1 MTEILNTVSN
11 GEGAGTPL
19 LIAHGLFGTA
29 RNWGVLA
36 KRLAAE
42 RQVVS
47 VDMRNHGSSF
57 RAASNTYGDMAGD
70 LARVIENGGGM
81 SNVLGHSMGG
91 KAAMMLALSRP
102 DLVEK
107 LVVADIA
114 PVGYSHSQ
122 LDKITAM
129 KAVDLSVVERR
140 RDADKQL
147 IELVKDPS
155 LRSFLLQSLTLGEEG
170 ASWKL
175 NLDALGDAMAD
186 VIGFPDVE
194 RVFEGEVLFL
204 HGGNSDYV
212 QPAHHAKILDLFPNA
227 RFEAIEGAG
236 HWLHAEKPRE
246 FEAAVRGFLGTA

>member
-11 GEGAGTPL
+11 GGGAGTPL

-36 KRLAAE
+36 KRLADE

-70 LARVIENGGGM
+70 LARVIENGGD
-81 SNVLGHSMGG
+81 SANVLGHSMGG

-102 DLVEK
+102 ELVEK

-129 KAVDLSVVERR
+129 QAVDLSVVERR
-140 RDADKQL
+140 RDADEQL
-147 IELVKDPS
+147 VELVKDPS
-155 LRSFLLQSLTLGEEG
+155 LRSFLLQSLTLGEGG

-175 NLDALGDAMAD
+175 NLDALGAAMAD
-186 VIGFPDVE
+186 VIGFPDVDAT
-194 RVFEGEVLFL
+194 FEGEVLFL

-212 QPAHHAKILDLFPNA
+212 QPAHHDHILSLFPNA
-227 RFEAIEGAG
+227 SFEMIEGAG

-246 FEAAVRGFLGTA
+246 FEAAVRGFLA

>member
-11 GEGAGTPL
+11 GDGTGTPL

-36 KRLAAE
+36 KRLADG
-42 RQVVS
+42 RQVIA

-57 RAASNTYGDMAGD
+57 RAASNTYSDMAGD
-70 LARVIENGGGM
+70 LARVIENRGGKAD
-81 SNVLGHSMGG
+81 VLGHSMGG
-91 KAAMMLALSRP
+91 KAAMMLALTRP

-107 LVVADIA
+107 LIVADIA
-114 PVGYSHSQ
+114 PVAYSHSQ

-129 KAVDLSVVERR
+129 QAVDLSVVTRR
-140 RDADKQL
+140 RDADEQL
-147 IELVKDPS
+147 IGAVKDAA

-175 NLDALGDAMAD
+175 NLDVLGAAMSD
-186 VIGFPDVE
+186 IIGFPDVDAT
-194 RVFEGEVLFL
+194 FEGEVLFL

-212 QPAHHAKILDLFPNA
+212 QPAHHQHILTLFPNA
-227 RFEAIEGAG
+227 RFEVIEGAG

>member
-1 MTEILNTVSN
+1 MSEILNTVSN
-11 GEGAGTPL
+11 GGGTGAPL

-36 KRLAAE
+36 KRLADE
-42 RQVVS
+42 RQVIS

-70 LARVIENGGGM
+70 LARVIESGGDS

-129 KAVDLSVVERR
+129 QAVDLSVVERR
-140 RDADKQL
+140 RDADEQL
-147 IELVKDPS
+147 VDLVKDAS
-155 LRSFLLQSLTLGEEG
+155 LRSFLLQSLTLGEGG

-175 NLDALGDAMAD
+175 NLDALGAAMED
-186 VIGFPDVE
+186 VIGFPDVDA
-194 RVFEGEVLFL
+194 RFEGEVLFL

-212 QPAHHAKILDLFPNA
+212 QPAHHDHILSLFPNA
-227 RFEAIEGAG
+227 SFEMIEGAG

-246 FEAAVRGFLGTA
+246 FEAAVRGFLA

>member
-11 GEGAGTPL
+11 GGGAGSPL

-36 KRLAAE
+36 KRLADE

-70 LARVIENGGGM
+70 LARVIENGGD
-81 SNVLGHSMGG
+81 SANVLGHSMGG

-114 PVGYSHSQ
+114 PVGYPHSQ

-129 KAVDLSVVERR
+129 LAVDLSVVERR
-140 RDADKQL
+140 RDADEQL
-147 IELVKDPS
+147 VELVKAPS
-155 LRSFLLQSLTLGEEG
+155 LRSFLLQSLTLSEGE

-175 NLDALGDAMAD
+175 NLDALGAAMAD
-186 VIGFPDVE
+186 VIGFPDVDAT
-194 RVFEGEVLFL
+194 FEGEVLFL

-212 QPAHHAKILDLFPNA
+212 QPAHHDHILSLFPNA
-227 RFEAIEGAG
+227 SFEMIEGAG

-246 FEAAVRGFLGTA
+246 FEAAVRGFLA

>member
-11 GEGAGTPL
+11 GGGVGAPL

-36 KRLAAE
+36 KRLATE
-42 RQVVS
+42 RQVIS

-70 LARVIENGGGM
+70 LARVIENGG
-81 SNVLGHSMGG
+81 SSANVLGHSMGG

-102 DLVEK
+102 DLVGK

-122 LDKITAM
+122 LDKIEAM
-129 KAVDLSVVERR
+129 QAVDLSVVTRR
-140 RDADKQL
+140 RDADEQL
-147 IELVKDPS
+147 VERVKDAQ
-155 LRSFLLQSLTLGEEG
+155 LRSFLLQSLTLGEDG

-175 NLDALGDAMAD
+175 NLDALGAAMDD
-186 VIGFPDVE
+186 VIGFPDTNAT
-194 RVFEGEVLFL
+194 FEGEVLFL
-204 HGGNSDYV
+204 HGGKSNYV
-212 QPAHHAKILDLFPNA
+212 QPAHHDHILSLFPNA
-227 RFEAIEGAG
+227 RFEMIEGAG

-246 FEAAVRGFLGTA
+246 FEAAVRGFLA

>member
-11 GEGAGTPL
+11 GDGAGTPL

-36 KRLAAE
+36 KRLADE
-42 RQVVS
+42 RQVILA
-47 VDMRNHGSSF
+47 DMRNHGSSF
-57 RAASNTYGDMAGD
+57 RAASNTYDDMAGD
-70 LARVIENGGGM
+70 LARVIENGGG
-81 SNVLGHSMGG
+81 SLNVLGHSMGG

-102 DLVEK
+102 DLVDK

-129 KAVDLSVVERR
+129 KAVDLTIVQRR
-140 RDADKQL
+140 RDADEQL
-147 IELVKDPS
+147 VDLVKDPA
-155 LRSFLLQSLTLGEEG
+155 LRSFLLQSLTLGEGG

-175 NLDALGDAMAD
+175 NLDALGAAMDD
-186 VIGFPDVE
+186 VIGFPDIE
-194 RVFEGEVLFL
+194 GTFEGEVLFL

-212 QPAHHAKILDLFPNA
+212 QRAHHDRIMSLFPNA

-246 FEAAVRGFLGTA
+246 FEAAVRGFLDTA

>member
-1 MTEILNTVSN
+1 MSEILNTVSN
-11 GEGAGTPL
+11 GGGAGAPL

-36 KRLAAE
+36 KRLADE
-42 RQVVS
+42 RQVIS

-57 RAASNTYGDMAGD
+57 RAASNTYVDMAGD
-70 LARVIENGGGM
+70 LARVIESGGDS

-91 KAAMMLALSRP
+91 KAAMLLALSRP
-102 DLVEK
+102 DLVKK
-107 LVVADIA
+107 LVVADIS

-140 RDADKQL
+140 RDADEQL
-147 IELVKDPS
+147 VEWVKDSS

-175 NLDALGDAMAD
+175 NLDALGAAMAD
-186 VIGFPDVE
+186 VIGFPDIE
-194 RVFEGEVLFL
+194 NVFEGEVLFL

-212 QPAHHAKILDLFPNA
+212 QPAHHERILTLFPNA

-246 FEAAVRGFLGTA
+246 FEAAVRGFLE

>member
-1 MTEILNTVSN
+1 MPEILNTVSN
-11 GEGAGTPL
+11 GEGVGTPL

-36 KRLAAE
+36 KRLAGE
-42 RQVVS
+42 RQVIS

-57 RAASNTYGDMAGD
+57 RAASNTYMDMAGD
-70 LARVIENGGGM
+70 LARVIENGGG
-81 SNVLGHSMGG
+81 SANVLGHSMGG

-114 PVGYSHSQ
+114 PIGYSHSQ

-140 RDADKQL
+140 RDAEEQL
-147 IELVKDPS
+147 VDTVADPS
-155 LRSFLLQSLTLGEEG
+155 LRSFLLQSLTLGEGG

-175 NLDALGDAMAD
+175 NLDALGAAMD
-186 VIGFPDVE
+186 EVIGFPDIE
-194 RVFEGEVLFL
+194 GVFQGEVLFL
-204 HGGNSDYV
+204 HGGSSDYV
-212 QPAHHAKILDLFPNA
+212 QPAHHERILTLFPNA

-246 FEAAVRGFLGTA
+246 FEAAVRGFLGAA